1 MIVQC
6 LDCKKKYLLKATE
19 IPVEGAAVRCKGCE
33 QTIRLARRDN
43 AEPDKAGVSAFKKD
57 NPREQKWNREM
68 NDAIKSFGYSRN
80 TQEFNLL
87 FNLVRKLRKM
97 HGIAFVPIRLR
108 LEMERVERD
117 LDYNVL
123 HLVSDHCLPVAD
135 ETGDSPLRKL
145 VVGLWDAL
153 KTHDYTGRFSLA
165 EVMKVAWPDA
175 FPALFVFAGVTPCG
189 AKGEPARVSE
199 VTFTLDGL
207 RNLPPDLELDNLP
220 QVARMDISA
229 GPLPGA
235 ALTFAQRSAAGLTV
249 HPAADPACASDA
261 TAALLKQWS

>member
-6 LDCKKKYLLKATE
+6 LNCKKKYLLKATE
-19 IPVEGAAVRCKGCE
+19 IPVDGAAVRCKGCE
-33 QTIRLARRDN
+33 QAIRLVRRNN
-43 AEPDKAGVSAFKKD
+43 AEPDKAGISAFKKD

-68 NDAIKSFGYSRN
+68 NDHIRQFGFNKN

-108 LEMERVERD
+108 LEVERVERD

-123 HLVSDHCLPVAD
+123 HLVSDHCLPVVD

-145 VVGLWDAL
+145 LVGLWDTL
-153 KTHDYTGRFSLA
+153 KTHDYSGRFTLA

-175 FPALFVFAGVTPCG
+175 FPALFVFAGVAPCG

-199 VTFTLDGL
+199 VTITLDGL
-207 RNLPPDLELDNLP
+207 HNLPPDLELDMLP
-220 QVARMDISA
+220 QVARVDLSS
-229 GPLPGA
+229 GPLPA
-235 ALTFAQRSAAGLTV
+235 PALSFTERSRPGLTV
-249 HPAADPACASDA
+249 HPADPACAADV
-261 TAALLKQWS
+261 TAAMLKQWS

>member
-19 IPVEGAAVRCKGCE
+19 IPAEGASIRCKGCE
-33 QTIRLARRDN
+33 QAIRLVRRDN
-43 AEPDKAGVSAFKKD
+43 AEPDKAGISAFKKD
-57 NPREQKWNREM
+57 NPREQKWNREI
-68 NDAIKSFGYSRN
+68 NDHIRSFGYSRN

-108 LEMERVERD
+108 LETERVEWD

-123 HLVSDHCLPVAD
+123 HLVSDHCLPVVD

-153 KTHDYTGRFSLA
+153 KTHDYTGRFTLA

-175 FPALFVFAGVTPCG
+175 FPALFVFAGVAPCG
-189 AKGEPARVSE
+189 PKGELARVSE
-199 VTFTLDGL
+199 LTITLDNL
-207 RNLPPDLELDNLP
+207 RNLPPDLELDGLP
-220 QVARMDISA
+220 QVARMDLSA
-229 GPLPGA
+229 GPLPGQ
-235 ALTFAQRSAAGLTV
+235 ALSFAQRSAPGLVV
-249 HPAADPACASDA
+249 HPAQDPACPAEA

>member
-19 IPVEGAAVRCKGCE
+19 IPPEGASVRCKGCE
-33 QTIRLARRDN
+33 QVIRLVRRDN
-43 AEPDKAGVSAFKKD
+43 AEPDRAGMSAFKKD

-68 NDAIKSFGYSRN
+68 NDQIRQFGFSKN

-97 HGIAFVPIRLR
+97 FGIAFVPIRLR
-108 LEMERVERD
+108 LDVERVERD

-135 ETGDSPLRKL
+135 ESGDSPLRKL
-145 VVGLWDAL
+145 VVGMWDAL
-153 KTHDYTGRFSLA
+153 KTHDYGGRLSLA
-165 EVMKVAWPDA
+165 EVMRVAWPDA
-175 FPALFVFAGVTPCG
+175 FPALFVFAGLAPCG
-189 AKGEPARVSE
+189 AKGEPGRVSE
-199 VTFTLDGL
+199 VTFTLDAL
-207 RNLPPDLELDNLP
+207 RNLPPDLELDSLP
-220 QVARMDISA
+220 QVARVEVAADALPASA
-229 GPLPGA
+229 LSFVERSRPGLVLHPAQGA
-235 ALTFAQRSAAGLTV
+235 A
-249 HPAADPACASDA
+249 CATDA

>member
-6 LDCKKKYLLKATE
+6 LDCKRKYLLKAVE
-19 IPVEGAAVRCKGCE
+19 IPAEGAAVRCKGCE
-33 QTIRLARRDN
+33 QVIRLARRDN
-43 AEPDKAGVSAFKKD
+43 AEPDRAGITAFKKD

-68 NDAIKSFGYSRN
+68 TDAIRSFGYSRN

-87 FNLVRKLRKM
+87 FSLVRKLRKM
-97 HGIAFVPIRLR
+97 WGIAFVPLRLR
-108 LEMERVERD
+108 LETERVERD
-117 LDYNVL
+117 LDYNAL
-123 HLVSDHCLPVAD
+123 HLVSDHCLPLAD

-145 VVGLWDAL
+145 LVGLWDAL
-153 KTHDYTGRFSLA
+153 KTHDYGSRFTLA

-175 FPALFVFAGVTPCG
+175 FPALFVFAGVAPCG
-189 AKGEPARVSE
+189 PRGEPARVSE

-220 QVARMDISA
+220 QVARVEIAA
-229 GPLPGA
+229 GPLPAA
-235 ALTFAQRSAAGLTV
+235 ALPFAERSAPGLV
-249 HPAADPACASDA
+249 LHPAAAPSCAADA

>member
-19 IPVEGAAVRCKGCE
+19 IPPEGAAVRCKGCE
-33 QTIRLARRDN
+33 QVIRLARRDN
-43 AEPDKAGVSAFKKD
+43 AEPDKAGMSAFKKD

-68 NDAIKSFGYSRN
+68 NDQIRSFGYSRN
-80 TQEFNLL
+80 TAEFNLL

-97 HGIAFVPIRLR
+97 YGIAFVPIRLR

-145 VVGLWDAL
+145 LVGLWDAI
-153 KTHDYTGRFSLA
+153 KTHDYGGRFSMA
-165 EVMKVAWPDA
+165 EVMRVPWPDA
-175 FPALFVFAGVTPCG
+175 FPALFVFAGLAPCG
-189 AKGEPARVSE
+189 EKGEPGRLSE

-207 RNLPPDLELDNLP
+207 RNLPPDLELDGLP
-220 QVARMDISA
+220 QVARVEVSPTPLSA
-229 GPLPGA
+229 S
-235 ALTFAQRSAAGLTV
+235 ALSFAERSAPGLAL
-249 HPAADPACASDA
+249 HPAAGPACVPEAA
-261 TAALLKQWS
+261 AALFRQWS